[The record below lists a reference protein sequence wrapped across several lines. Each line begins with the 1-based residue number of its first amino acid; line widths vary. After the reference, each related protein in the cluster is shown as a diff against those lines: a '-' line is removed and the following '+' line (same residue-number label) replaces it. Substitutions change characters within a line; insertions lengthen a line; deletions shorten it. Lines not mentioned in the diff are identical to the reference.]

1 MNLRPLT
8 DIQILVISLTNSNTA
23 NLVNWQQNNAPPLTS
38 FTETFISWM
47 VYPSNM
53 DKKKIV
59 VGIVVV
65 VIVAAALYGSTQ
77 MYGGNTIE
85 ATLTIENGGTMTYS
99 AELTGGSNVFD
110 LMKACN
116 VPFEEDGGF
125 VTSINNISQDTE
137 AGKYWIYYINGES
150 ALVGAGDY
158 IVQEGDHITWRLESF

>member
-1 MNLRPLT
+1 MISNYWLFLST
-8 DIQILVISLTNSNTA
+8 DSNTA
-23 NLVNWQQNNAPPLTS
+23 NLVKPAVKQYPPLTS
-38 FTETFISWM
+38 LTETFISWM

-77 MYGGNTIE
+77 MFGGTTIE

-99 AELTGGSNVFD
+99 AEITEGSNVFD

-116 VPFEEDGGF
+116 VPFEEEGGF
-125 VTSINNISQDTE
+125 VTSIHNISQDTE
-137 AGKYWIYYINGES
+137 AGKYWMYYINGEL

>member
-1 MNLRPLT
+1 
-8 DIQILVISLTNSNTA
+8 
-23 NLVNWQQNNAPPLTS
+23 
-38 FTETFISWM
+38 
-47 VYPSNM
+47 M